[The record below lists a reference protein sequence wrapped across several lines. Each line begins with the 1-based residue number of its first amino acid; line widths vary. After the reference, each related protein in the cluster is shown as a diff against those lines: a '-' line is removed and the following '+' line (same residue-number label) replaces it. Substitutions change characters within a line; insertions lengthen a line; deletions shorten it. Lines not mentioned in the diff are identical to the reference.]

1 VPYYLPLAQRIG
13 NVVRLAE
20 IIHVMVR
27 HGFADLVH
35 RLGLH
40 EGIPAR
46 LLRGL
51 RIIETPTVE
60 LETRGRR
67 LCAMLTELGPTYV
80 KLGQVLSTRPDLVE
94 KDIAE
99 ALGML
104 QDRVEAQPFDLM
116 RPVIE
121 KALRAPLPEL
131 FAEFDE
137 TPVASASLSQVYAA
151 TLHNGERV
159 AVKVQRP
166 GIRRVI
172 ESDLRLIRRAAEW
185 LSDRVIEFG
194 WFDPVGTVDE
204 LSRSLR
210 RELDF
215 TVEARIAERFGR
227 NYEGDTHVY
236 VPPVHFELTAPEVLT
251 VGWIDGVRIDA
262 VARYPE
268 RESDPKEVA
277 AIGCDTVCRQIFE
290 FRLFHADPHP
300 GNILLTQNNQIAF
313 LDYGMVGH
321 LEAADVVA
329 LAELL
334 RAIFQNDPEN
344 CVTALL
350 AFTTAGDVYDLDSF
364 RYAMGEFIA
373 FEAQAL
379 VGRAQVG
386 RILEELTIVL
396 RRYHLELVPRLSL
409 LLKALATIE
418 STGRALD
425 PDLDMAPIM
434 RPYLEEV
441 LASRL
446 SPVRLA
452 GEVQQRALAM
462 LRLTRDLPRDIQQ
475 IVRTLRRGRFKVQL
489 GLDGLT
495 HFSSVVDRASNRLT
509 FGVITGAI
517 IVGSSLLIHAGDG
530 HGTLGLIGY
539 IVAGIFGFS
548 VLVSILRSKNY

>member
-1 VPYYLPLAQRIG
+1 
-13 NVVRLAE
+13 VVRLAE

-51 RIIETPTVE
+51 RIIEAPTVE
-60 LETRGRR
+60 IETRGQR

-99 ALGML
+99 ELGQL
-104 QDRVEAQPFDLM
+104 QDRVEALPFPLM
-116 RPVIE
+116 RAVIE
-121 KALRAPLPEL
+121 KALHAPLSEL
-131 FAEFDE
+131 FAEFNE
-137 TPVASASLSQVYAA
+137 TPVASASLSQVYVA
-151 TLHNGERV
+151 TLHSGEKV
-159 AVKVQRP
+159 AVKIQRP

-185 LSDRVIEFG
+185 MSERVAELG

-215 TVEARIAERFGR
+215 TVEARIAERFHS
-227 NYEGDTHVY
+227 NYIKDTHVY
-236 VPPVHFELTAPEVLT
+236 VPPVYLELTAPEVLT
-251 VGWIDGVRIDA
+251 IGWIDGVRIDA
-262 VARYPE
+262 VARYAE

-277 AIGCDTVCRQIFE
+277 ALGCDTICRQIFVH
-290 FRLFHADPHP
+290 RLFHADPHP
-300 GNILLTQNNQIAF
+300 GNILLTDHNRIAF

-321 LEAADVVA
+321 LETADVIA

-334 RAIFQNDPEN
+334 RSIFQNDPEN
-344 CVTALL
+344 CVVALL
-350 AFTTAGDVYDLDSF
+350 SFTTSGDVYDIDAF

-386 RILEELTIVL
+386 RLLEELTVVL
-396 RRYHLELVPRLSL
+396 RRHHLELAPRLSL

-418 STGRALD
+418 STGRVLD
-425 PDLDMAPIM
+425 PELDMAPII
-434 RPYLEEV
+434 RPYLEKV
-441 LASRL
+441 LAGRL
-446 SPVRLA
+446 SPYRLA
-452 GEVQQRALAM
+452 GEAQQQALAV
-462 LRLTRDLPRDIQQ
+462 LRMTRDLPRDIQQ

-489 GLDGLT
+489 GHEGLAQ
-495 HFSSVVDRASNRLT
+495 FGAVVDRASNRLT

-539 IVAGIFGFS
+539 LVAG
-548 VLVSILRSKNY
+548 VLGLSLVVSILRSKNY